1 MTAKEYLQQVRSK
14 NSEINNL
21 MGDKEQLREFMYS
34 FGGSPEGERV
44 QSSRNN
50 DRLGSLYARL
60 DKKERE
66 ITEKIDNLIDFKSK
80 VSSEINQLC
89 DGRYKEVLY
98 KRYVQMKTWELI
110 AVELNYT
117 YNYVIQLHGQ
127 ALLEFQKCHK
137 NLLKSL

>member
-21 MGDKEQLREFMYS
+21 MGDKEQLRELMYS

-50 DRLGSLYARL
+50 DKLGSLYARL

-98 KRYVQMKTWELI
+98 KRYIQMKTWELI